1 MSGHSQSVVE
11 STSENNNRKRSKS
24 FPAENKQGTEEDTTS
39 NNAISKTISN
49 ITLVVE
55 DVDHGTH
62 SGTNF
67 KNRMIKQSRHSSSP
81 RLLALTL
88 RTGAIENHV
97 NRVNRVK
104 STSDITKPI
113 KEQPKHTNASSKY
126 DFVKVRVTLGES
138 HYYILSRFLISRVL
152 TVTRIPYQVAV
163 RIALELK
170 KHFVDENILEVKQ
183 EDMEN
188 LIFQVMKKYGY
199 GDKHISL
206 YKMMTKFHHKRVPL
220 IILISGTRCIG
231 KSTLATLLAERL
243 NMSSVIQTNIVYELM
258 NDMANTPI
266 STEPICFRR
275 YSDKSKLLEQ
285 FKRECQVVRKG
296 VSADIQKCLT
306 EGKSMIIEGFHLDPS
321 LYFDIFDELSSDGTP
336 QDSKEDKQKKKKGIL
351 SVFLFTLDR
360 PHHRLAVENWLSNRT
375 EKDLHDLGS
384 TLKEQVS
391 AMVENFRCI
400 QDYLLSFNDKLQVV
414 PINWQALE
422 VHLDMLHDSVLNKIE
437 QLFDTA
443 PDL

>member
-1 MSGHSQSVVE
+1 
-11 STSENNNRKRSKS
+11 
-24 FPAENKQGTEEDTTS
+24 
-39 NNAISKTISN
+39 
-49 ITLVVE
+49 
-55 DVDHGTH
+55 
-62 SGTNF
+62 
-67 KNRMIKQSRHSSSP
+67 
-81 RLLALTL
+81 
-88 RTGAIENHV
+88 
-97 NRVNRVK
+97 
-104 STSDITKPI
+104 
-113 KEQPKHTNASSKY
+113 
-126 DFVKVRVTLGES
+126 
-138 HYYILSRFLISRVL
+138 
-152 TVTRIPYQVAV
+152 
-163 RIALELK
+163 
-170 KHFVDENILEVKQ
+170 VDENILEVKQ

-275 YSDKSKLLEQ
+275 YSDKSQLLEQ

-321 LYFDIFDELSSDGTP
+321 LYFDIFDEQSSDGTP

-360 PHHRLAVENWLSNRT
+360 PHHRLAVENWLSNRA
-375 EKDLHDLGS
+375 EKDLHELGS
-384 TLKEQVS
+384 TPKEQVS
-391 AMVENFRCI
+391 AMVDNFRCI

-414 PINWQALE
+414 QINFQALE
-422 VHLDMLHDSVLNKIE
+422 GHLDMLHDSVLNKIE

>member
-1 MSGHSQSVVE
+1 MSGHSQSAVE
-11 STSENNNRKRSKS
+11 SAPENNNRKRSKS
-24 FPAENKQGTEEDTTS
+24 FPSEYKQGTEEDATTS
-39 NNAISKTISN
+39 NTVSKQVNS

-55 DVDHGTH
+55 DVDHETPNY
-62 SGTNF
+62 SN
-67 KNRMIKQSRHSSSP
+67 KNRITKQSRNFSSP
-81 RLLALTL
+81 RLVL
-88 RTGAIENHV
+88 RTTIEN
-97 NRVNRVK
+97 RVGRVK

-113 KEQPKHTNASSKY
+113 KEQPKHTTPSSKY

-183 EDMEN
+183 EDMEH

-220 IILISGTRCIG
+220 IILICGTRCIG

-275 YSDKSKLLEQ
+275 YSDKNQLLEQ

-321 LYFDIFDELSSDGTP
+321 LYFDIFDEQPSDGTP

-360 PHHRLAVENWLSNRT
+360 PHHRLAVDNWLSNRT

-384 TLKEQVS
+384 TPKEQVS
-391 AMVENFRCI
+391 AMVDNFRCI
-400 QDYLLSFNDKLQVV
+400 QDYLLSFNGKLQVV
-414 PINWQALE
+414 PINFQALE

>member
-1 MSGHSQSVVE
+1 MSGYSQSVVE
-11 STSENNNRKRSKS
+11 STSENSNRKRSKS
-24 FPAENKQGTEEDTTS
+24 FPVENKQGTEEDAIT
-39 NNAISKTISN
+39 NNTVSKPVSK

-62 SGTNF
+62 SNINY
-67 KNRMIKQSRHSSSP
+67 KNRMIKQSP
-81 RLLALTL
+81 RNFSASTL
-88 RTGAIENHV
+88 RYAATADDK
-97 NRVNRVK
+97 RVNRVK
-104 STSDITKPI
+104 SASDITKPI

-220 IILISGTRCIG
+220 IILICGTRCIG

-258 NDMANTPI
+258 NDMANTP

-275 YSDKSKLLEQ
+275 YSDKSQLLEQ

-321 LYFDIFDELSSDGTP
+321 LYFDIFDELASDGTP
-336 QDSKEDKQKKKKGIL
+336 QDSKEDKQKKIKGIL

-391 AMVENFRCI
+391 AMVDNFRCI
-400 QDYLLSFNDKLQVV
+400 QEYLLSFNNKLQVV
-414 PINWQALE
+414 PINFQALE

-437 QLFDTA
+437 QLFETA